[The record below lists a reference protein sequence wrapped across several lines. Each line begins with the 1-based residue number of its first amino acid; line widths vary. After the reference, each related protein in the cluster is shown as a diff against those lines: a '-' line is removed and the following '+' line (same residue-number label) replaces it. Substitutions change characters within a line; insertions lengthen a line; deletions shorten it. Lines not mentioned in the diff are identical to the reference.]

1 MSINERFYQIDQLLN
16 GKRSVTFQEMM
27 DRLEVSRSTLKR
39 DLAYM
44 RDRLNAPIIFD
55 KDLGGYRFDK
65 QSPGTQFELPGLWF
79 TAEEIHALLTCNIF
93 WPD

>member
-39 DLAYM
+39 DLA
-44 RDRLNAPIIFD
+44 
-55 KDLGGYRFDK
+55 
-65 QSPGTQFELPGLWF
+65 
-79 TAEEIHALLTCNIF
+79 
-93 WPD
+93 